1 MGRAAPVY
9 NVSSAQNF
17 RDQLG
22 ATLNTAAKA
31 LHAYPEINP
40 AYIQWWDSGA
50 QMARGGTSQR
60 GPAPKAGGNAK
71 HYVGEPVTLKNG
83 QQIIVKK
90 VYPDGSFE

>member
-1 MGRAAPVY
+1 MKTNPKALAAALQVIKETMQPWTTANGRLPAPRAA
-9 NVSSAQNF
+9 Q
-17 RDQLG
+17 
-22 ATLNTAAKA
+22 
-31 LHAYPEINP
+31 
-40 AYIQWWDSGA
+40 
-50 QMARGGTSQR
+50 GGTSQR